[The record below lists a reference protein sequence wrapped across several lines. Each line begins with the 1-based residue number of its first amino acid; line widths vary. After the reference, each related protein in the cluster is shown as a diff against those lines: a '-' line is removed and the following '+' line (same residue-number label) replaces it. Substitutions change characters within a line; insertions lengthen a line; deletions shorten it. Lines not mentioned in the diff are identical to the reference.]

1 MASQSD
7 AWIANQPACAGQAVS
22 ASSQGMSH
30 VLKTPQSVLHVILTH
45 HSWNIDLSSQAVLCS
60 GWHSQMSAF
69 SHSSRGGR
77 SLCNLIHSAC
87 LMLRESLAFT
97 WEGNVIC
104 SLEFEL
110 DLAHSSFILH
120 LFFWSCCFFL
130 EESPTQYCQL
140 AQEGRPPMMQAL
152 ELGMN

>member
-1 MASQSD
+1 MASQCD
-7 AWIANQPACAGQAVS
+7 AWTANQAACAGQAIS
-22 ASSQGMSH
+22 ASSQDMSS
-30 VLKTPQSVLHVILTH
+30 VLKTSRSVLHVILTH
-45 HSWNIDLSSQAVLCS
+45 HSWNTDLSTTAVLCS

-69 SHSSRGGR
+69 SHSSHGGH
-77 SLCNLIHSAC
+77 SLCNLIYSEC
-87 LMLRESLAFT
+87 LMLRDSLVFT

-120 LFFWSCCFFL
+120 RFFWSCFFL
-130 EESPTQYCQL
+130 EESPRQYCQL
-140 AQEGRPPMMQAL
+140 AQEGSLPMMQAP